1 MSRIG
6 PLANDVG
13 SESGSQPRYPFS
25 MRITPLLVVLLL
37 SGCLPI
43 DQFPGLRLGG
53 SVAPAPSNFDFV
65 AEHEEI
71 TLRAEGAM
79 LPRVVTI
86 WGVGFPDA
94 LYVWGDPASGWTRRV
109 AKRPDVMVRIGDDA
123 FELRAEKVSD
133 RSELERVVAAYAAKY
148 GEDLDAIFGRPATV
162 DDFALVYRL
171 TPRG

>member
-1 MSRIG
+1 
-6 PLANDVG
+6 
-13 SESGSQPRYPFS
+13 
-25 MRITPLLVVLLL
+25 MRITLLL
-37 SGCLPI
+37 IALLLAGCQPI
-43 DQFPGLRLGG
+43 NQYPGLSLGG
-53 SVAPAPSNFDFV
+53 TLAPAPSNFEFV

-71 TLRAEGAM
+71 RLRAQGDF

-94 LYVWGDPASGWTRRV
+94 LYVWGDPESGWAQRV
-109 AKRPDVMVRIGDDA
+109 AKRPDVMVRIGDDV

-133 RSELERVVAAYAAKY
+133 RPELERVVATYAAKY
-148 GEDLDAIFGRPATV
+148 GEDLDGIFGRPATV